1 VESVGSPLLWTLFAV
16 VVATML
22 ALDLGVFHRKAHV
35 VSVREAAIWSGV
47 WVAVSLLFNAL
58 VAWRL
63 GREAAGAFLTG
74 YIIEKSLS
82 VDNLF
87 VFYLLFATFRVP
99 DQHQHR
105 LLFWGIIG
113 ALILRTGMVFGG
125 SWLLTRFTFLTYV
138 FGGVLILT
146 GAKMLA
152 RPGKEPH
159 PEKSRAY
166 RLVQRIIPTTSEQH
180 GGHFFARADGRLLAT
195 PLFITLILIELSD
208 IVFAVDSILAI
219 FAITAD
225 PFIVLTSNIFAV
237 LGMRSLYF
245 LLANLARRFVYLQPG
260 LALVL
265 VFVGVKMAAR
275 DLFHLPVVLSLLV
288 VTLLIG
294 GSVVASLIRT
304 RRGREERDGRERRE
318 QRAPRGARK
327 PHEPARES

>member
-1 VESVGSPLLWTLFAV
+1 LATVGTPVLWTLFAV
-16 VVATML
+16 FVITML

-35 VSVREAAIWSGV
+35 IGVKEAAIWSAV

-87 VFYLLFATFRVP
+87 VFYLLFAAFRVP
-99 DQHQHR
+99 DAYQHR
-105 LLFWGIIG
+105 LLFWGIVG

-125 SWLLTRFTFLTYV
+125 SWLLSRFTFLTYV

-146 GAKMLA
+146 GVKMLA

-159 PEKSRAY
+159 PERGRAY
-166 RLVQRIIPTTSEQH
+166 RLLQRIIPTTSEPQ
-180 GGHFFARADGRLLAT
+180 GGSFFVRQDGRALAT
-195 PLFITLILIELSD
+195 PLFIALILIELSD
-208 IVFAVDSILAI
+208 IVFAIDSILAI

-245 LLANLARRFVYLQPG
+245 LLAGLARRFVYLQPG

-265 VFVGVKMAAR
+265 VFVGAKMAAR
-275 DLFHLPVVLSLLV
+275 DLFHLPVALSLLV
-288 VTLLIG
+288 VVLLIG
-294 GSVVASLIRT
+294 GSIVASLLRT
-304 RRGREERDGRERRE
+304 RGGRAQAEPPKKPERRPLE
-318 QRAPRGARK
+318 PARK
-327 PHEPARES
+327 PS

>member
-1 VESVGSPLLWTLFAV
+1 
-16 VVATML
+16 ML

-35 VSVREAAIWSGV
+35 VSVREAAIWSAV

-58 VAWRL
+58 VGWRL
-63 GREAAGAFLTG
+63 GRDAAGAFLTG
-74 YIIEKSLS
+74 YVIEKSLS

-87 VFYLLFATFRVP
+87 VFYMLFAAFRVP
-99 DQHQHR
+99 DAHQHK

-125 SWLLTRFTFLTYV
+125 SWLLSRFTFLTYI

-146 GAKMLA
+146 GGKMLA

-159 PEKSRAY
+159 PEQGARLPPAAADDPDHVRAA
-166 RLVQRIIPTTSEQH
+166 RRTTSSCAQ
-180 GGHFFARADGRLLAT
+180 DGRLLAT
-195 PLFITLILIELSD
+195 PLLIALILIELSD
-208 IVFAVDSILAI
+208 IVFAIDSILAI
-219 FAITAD
+219 FAITTD
-225 PFIVLTSNIFAV
+225 PFIVLTSNIFAL

-275 DLFHLPVVLSLLV
+275 DLFHLPVALSLAV
-288 VTLLIG
+288 V
-294 GSVVASLIRT
+294 VR
-304 RRGREERDGRERRE
+304 
-318 QRAPRGARK
+318 
-327 PHEPARES
+327 

>member
-1 VESVGSPLLWTLFAV
+1 VLWTVFAA

-47 WVAVSLLFNAL
+47 WVAVSLLFNAF
-58 VAWRL
+58 VWWRL
-63 GREAAGAFLTG
+63 GREPAGAFLTG

-87 VFYLLFATFRVP
+87 VFYLLFAAFRVP
-99 DQHQHR
+99 DVHQHR

-125 SWLLTRFTFLTYV
+125 SWLLTRFTFLTYI
-138 FGGVLILT
+138 FGGILILT
-146 GAKMLA
+146 GGKMLA

-159 PEKSRAY
+159 PEKGRTY
-166 RLVQRIIPTTSEQH
+166 RLVQRIIPTTAEQH
-180 GGHFFARADGRLLAT
+180 GGSFFVRQDGRRLAT
-195 PLFITLILIELSD
+195 PLFIALILIELSD
-208 IVFAVDSILAI
+208 IVFAMDSILAI

-225 PFIVLTSNIFAV
+225 PFIVLTSNIFAL

-265 VFVGVKMAAR
+265 IFVGVKMAAR
-275 DLFHLPVVLSLLV
+275 DLFHLPVALSLAV
-288 VTLLIG
+288 VALLIG
-294 GSVVASLIRT
+294 GSIVASLIRT
-304 RRGREERDGRERRE
+304 RRGR
-318 QRAPRGARK
+318 RGARK
-327 PHEPARES
+327 QREAHA